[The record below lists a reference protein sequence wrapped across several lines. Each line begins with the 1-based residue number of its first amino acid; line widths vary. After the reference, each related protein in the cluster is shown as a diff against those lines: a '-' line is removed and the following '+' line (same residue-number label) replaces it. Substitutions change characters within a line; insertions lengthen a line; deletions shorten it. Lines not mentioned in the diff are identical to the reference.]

1 MISFCY
7 GNAKGEQMLEYLRNA
22 SEKPIAKVLITIL
35 AFSFVG
41 WGVAEWIFGNVL
53 SDTTL
58 VRVGPA
64 KVSVQ
69 QYNLERSRELA
80 TMSRDEMRNIYVDP
94 IAAQKFQNDIISKL
108 TTQTMVESRAHKMG
122 FIVSDRRIA
131 REIREYP
138 EFQEDGQFSTLK
150 FDTVLNN
157 SGYSEAEFANILRNS
172 VLRSMVL
179 GSMAAPIQTPKFAT
193 KAMYNARY
201 AERGIEYTTVK
212 FDDFK
217 VGTPTDKDL
226 RDFYATHPQTI
237 EESRTASYV
246 LVPAD
251 MSKPD
256 EYSDAYDT
264 AVKVEDAII
273 GGDSLSDAASNNK
286 AKFVSIKPFSAKKL
300 PKDDVLTD
308 AMISKLFSMEE
319 GTESELIE
327 TKSGFVIMHLDKIT
341 PAHIADFASV
351 KKTLS
356 TDWTNDAREKK
367 AYMRANEILV
377 DVKAG
382 KQMPNKK
389 SVNVS
394 RASGAPDDVLVA
406 AFKSNIGQSLIV
418 PSKNAFYVLTVKST
432 AKPKADSKKSADLEK
447 EVAKMTARS
456 ITDDY
461 NSFLIRENPVK
472 INEKVY
478 RRFLGNNNQ

>member
-1 MISFCY
+1 
-7 GNAKGEQMLEYLRNA
+7 MLEYLRNA

-41 WGVAEWIFGNVL
+41 WGVAEWVFGNVL

-58 VRVGPA
+58 VRVGPE

-69 QYNLERSRELA
+69 QYNLERTRQLA
-80 TMSRDEMRNIYVDP
+80 NMTKDEMRNVYIDP
-94 IAAQKFQNDIISKL
+94 VAAQKFQNDIISKL
-108 TTQTMVESRAHKMG
+108 TTQTMVENRGRDMG

-138 EFQEDGQFSTLK
+138 EFQEDGQFSALK
-150 FDTVLNN
+150 FDTVLRN
-157 SGYSEAEFANILRNS
+157 SGYSEAEFAEILRAN

-179 GSMAAPIQTPKFAT
+179 GAMAAPIKTPTFAT
-193 KAMYNARY
+193 NAMYNARY
-201 AERGIEYTTVK
+201 AARDIEYTTIK

-217 VGTPTDKDL
+217 VGKPSDDDL
-226 RDFYATHPQTI
+226 RKFYESHPQTV

-246 LVPAD
+246 LIPAD

-264 AVKVEDAII
+264 AVRVEDAII
-273 GGDSLSDAASNNK
+273 GGDSLKDAASANK
-286 AKFVSIKPFSAKKL
+286 AKFVSIKPFTAKNL
-300 PKDDVLTD
+300 PTDDVLTD
-308 AMISKLFSMEE
+308 AMISKLFTMDE

-327 TKSGFVIMHLDKIT
+327 TKSGFVIMRLDKIT
-341 PAHIADFASV
+341 PAHTAEFDSV
-351 KKTLS
+351 KKTLAS
-356 TDWTNDAREKK
+356 DWTLSEKEK
-367 AYMRANEILV
+367 QAYVRANAVLV
-377 DVKAG
+377 DTKSG

-389 SVNVS
+389 SVTVS
-394 RASGAPDDVLVA
+394 RADGAPDDVLVA
-406 AFKSNIGQSLIV
+406 TFKNAVGSSVIV
-418 PSKNAFYVLTVKST
+418 PSKNAFYVLTIKSDS
-432 AKPKADSKKSADLEK
+432 KPKSDSKKMANLEK
-447 EVAKMTARS
+447 EVANISSRN

-478 RRFLGNNNQ
+478 RRFLGTK

>member
-1 MISFCY
+1 
-7 GNAKGEQMLEYLRNA
+7 MLEYLRNA

-58 VRVGPA
+58 VRVGPE
-64 KVSVQ
+64 KISVQ

-80 TMSRDEMRNIYVDP
+80 TMSRDEMRNVYVDP
-94 IAAQKFQNDIISKL
+94 IAAQKFQNDIIAKL
-108 TTQTMVESRAHKMG
+108 TTQTMVENRGQKMG

-138 EFQEDGQFSTLK
+138 EFQENGQFSTIK
-150 FDTVLNN
+150 FDTVLSN
-157 SGYSEAEFANILRNS
+157 SGYSEAEFANILRSS

-179 GSMAAPIQTPKFAT
+179 GAVGTPIKTPKFAVD
-193 KAMYNARY
+193 AMYNARY
-201 AERGIEYTTVK
+201 ATRDIEYATVN

-217 VGTPTDKDL
+217 VGNPTDEDL
-226 RDFYATHPQTI
+226 RNFYATHPQTI
-237 EESRTASYV
+237 AESRTASYV

-256 EYSDAYDT
+256 EYSDAYDI

-273 GGDSLSDAASNNK
+273 GGDSLKDAASANK
-286 AKFVSIKPFSAKKL
+286 AKFVSLKPFSAKQL

-308 AMISKLFSMEE
+308 AMISKLFTMDE

-327 TKSGFVIMHLDKIT
+327 TKSGFVIMRLDKIT
-341 PAHIADFASV
+341 PAHTAEFDSV
-351 KKTLS
+351 KKTLAN
-356 TDWTNDAREKK
+356 DWVRDAREKQ

-377 DVKAG
+377 DLRAG

-406 AFKSNIGQSLIV
+406 AFKNPVGTSVIV
-418 PSKNAFYVLTVKST
+418 PSSKAFYVMTVKSN
-432 AKPKADSKKSADLEK
+432 AKPKKDEKKSADLEK
-447 EVAKMTARS
+447 EVAKISSRN

-461 NSFLIRENPVK
+461 NSFLIRENPVRV
-472 INEKVY
+472 NEKVY

>member
-1 MISFCY
+1 
-7 GNAKGEQMLEYLRNA
+7 MLEYLRNA

-41 WGVAEWIFGNVL
+41 WGVAEWIFGNVM

-58 VRVGPA
+58 VRVGGE
-64 KVSVQ
+64 KISVQ

-80 TMSRDEMRNIYVDP
+80 TMSRDEMRNVYIDP
-94 IAAQKFQNDIISKL
+94 VAAQKFQNDIISKL
-108 TTQTMVESRAHKMG
+108 TTQQMVENRGHEMG

-138 EFQEDGQFSTLK
+138 EFQENGQFSTLK
-150 FDTVLNN
+150 FDTVLRN
-157 SGYSEAEFANILRNS
+157 SGYSESEFAEILRSS

-179 GSMAAPIQTPKFAT
+179 GAMSAPIKTPKFAT
-193 KAMYNARY
+193 TAMYNARY
-201 AERGIEYTTVK
+201 AERDIDYTVVN

-217 VGTPTDKDL
+217 VGTPKDDDL
-226 RDFYATHPQTI
+226 RTFYAAHPQTVA
-237 EESRTASYV
+237 ETRTASYV

-256 EYSDAYDT
+256 EYSDAYEI
-264 AVKVEDAII
+264 AIKVEDAII
-273 GGDSLSDAASNNK
+273 GGETLSDAASKNK
-286 AKFVSIKPFSAKKL
+286 AKFVSLKPFSSEKL
-300 PKDDVLTD
+300 PTDDVLTD
-308 AMISKLFSMEE
+308 AMISKLFTMEE

-341 PAHIADFASV
+341 PAHTAEFDSV
-351 KKTLS
+351 KKSLID
-356 TDWTNDAREKK
+356 DWTHDEKQK
-367 AYMRANEILV
+367 QAYVRANEILV

-382 KQMPNKK
+382 KPMPNKK
-389 SVNVS
+389 SGAVS
-394 RASGAPDDVLVA
+394 RMNGAPNDVLVA
-406 AFKSNIGQSLIV
+406 AFKSDVGTSSIV
-418 PSKNAFYVLTVKST
+418 PSSKAFYVMTVKS
-432 AKPKADSKKSADLEK
+432 AKKPDADSKKSADLTK
-447 EVAKMTARS
+447 EVSNLSARG

-478 RRFLGNNNQ
+478 RRFLSNNQ

>member
-1 MISFCY
+1 
-7 GNAKGEQMLEYLRNA
+7 MLEYLRNA

-58 VRVGPA
+58 VRVGSS

-80 TMSRDEMRNIYVDP
+80 SMSREEMRDVYVDP

-108 TTQTMVESRAHKMG
+108 TTQTMVENRGHDMG
-122 FIVSDRRIA
+122 FIVSDHRIA

-138 EFQEDGQFSTLK
+138 EFQEDGKFSTLK
-150 FDTVLNN
+150 FDTVLRN
-157 SGYSEAEFANILRNS
+157 SGYSEAEFADILRNS

-179 GSMAAPIQTPKFAT
+179 GSMATPIKTPKFAT
-193 KAMYNARY
+193 NAMYNARY
-201 AERGIEYTTVK
+201 AERDIEYVTVQYN
-212 FDDFK
+212 DFK
-217 VGTPTDKDL
+217 AGKPTDDDL
-226 RDFYATHPQTI
+226 RQFYATHPQTVP
-237 EESRTASYV
+237 ETRTASYV

-256 EYSDAYDT
+256 AYSEAYDT
-264 AVKVEDAII
+264 AIKVEDAII
-273 GGDSLSDAASNNK
+273 GGDTLKEAASKNK
-286 AKFVSIKPFSAKKL
+286 AKFVSLKPFSAKQL

-308 AMISKLFSMEE
+308 AMISKLYSMEE

-327 TKSGFVIMHLDKIT
+327 TKSGFVIMRLDKVT
-341 PAHIADFASV
+341 PAHTADFDSV

-356 TDWTNDAREKK
+356 DDWARDVREKK
-367 AYMRANEILV
+367 AYVRANEILV
-377 DVKAG
+377 DVKDG
-382 KQMPNKK
+382 KPMKSKK
-389 SVNVS
+389 SVRVS
-394 RASGAPDDVLVA
+394 RASGAPDEVLVA
-406 AFKSNIGQSLIV
+406 AFKSDIGQSVIV
-418 PSKNAFYVLTVKST
+418 PGKKAFFVMTIKSS
-432 AKPKADSKKSADLEK
+432 AQPKIDAKKSADLEK
-447 EVAKMTARS
+447 EVAKMTSRG

-461 NSFLIRENPVK
+461 NSFLIRENPIKV
-472 INEKVY
+472 NEKVY